1 MYGRVA
7 IDQEEIVFFYTDQ
20 KNGMNKKIQI
30 AFSSFFLIIIIGCG
44 IDAEDKT
51 RVIQI
56 SETIEESKANGVFLA
71 EYRPNRKI
79 IKKAWVEIP
88 WVYDTLGNIKKQGGN
103 ELYIEAIDSIGLS
116 RTWERCMNGD
126 TSNGNMGVKGKY
138 LTYELTEEELSKD
151 TLIYYI
157 YGGKK
162 RKCMGELQLIKKK

>member
-1 MYGRVA
+1 
-7 IDQEEIVFFYTDQ
+7 
-20 KNGMNKKIQI
+20 MNKKIQI
-30 AFSSFFLIIIIGCG
+30 VLTSVSLLNMIGCG
-44 IDAEDKT
+44 FDVPDRTKIT
-51 RVIQI
+51 QI

-71 EYRPNRKI
+71 EYRPNREI
-79 IKKAWVEIP
+79 IKKAWAEH
-88 WVYDTLGNIKKQGGN
+88 WVYDTLGNIKKQRGH

-138 LTYELTEEELSKD
+138 LIFTLTEKELSKD

-162 RKCMGELQLIKKK
+162 RKCMGELLLIKKK

>member
-1 MYGRVA
+1 
-7 IDQEEIVFFYTDQ
+7 
-20 KNGMNKKIQI
+20 MNKKIRKI
-30 AFSSFFLIIIIGCG
+30 LTSVFLLSMVGCN
-44 IDAEDKT
+44 IDVPDRT
-51 RVIQI
+51 LSTQI

-116 RTWERCMNGD
+116 DSWSECDQGD

-162 RKCMGELQLIKKK
+162 RKCMGELLLIKKK

>member
-1 MYGRVA
+1 
-7 IDQEEIVFFYTDQ
+7 
-20 KNGMNKKIQI
+20 MNKKIKI
-30 AFSSFFLIIIIGCG
+30 VLTSVSLLSMIGCNF
-44 IDAEDKT
+44 DVPDRT
-51 RVIQI
+51 RSIQT
-56 SETIEESKANGVFLA
+56 SETIEESKKRGVFLA
-71 EYRPNRKI
+71 EYKPNREL

-126 TSNGNMGVKGKY
+126 TSNGTMIVGAKY
-138 LTYELTEEELSKD
+138 LTFRLTEEELSKD

-162 RKCMGELQLIKKK
+162 RKCMGELLLIKKK